1 MRKIIILG
9 VCLIMSV
16 SAVLAQGIK
25 FEKAEW
31 SKLLAKAKKEKKLI
45 FIDCH
50 TSWCGPCKR
59 LATNVFTQPE
69 VGGFFNKHFINA
81 KYDMEVGEGIELKKK
96 FEVSAYPTLLY
107 VNEKGE
113 IEHRTVG
120 AVGTEALIQQGKVAM
135 DSESNFASIKKRYES
150 GDRTPAFLESYIT
163 ALDRAAMTNEK
174 MKVVE
179 VYLTALPL
187 KDLLTKE
194 KWPLLQENI
203 NDPVSPVFQKLVLGR
218 HVLKKQLGDAV
229 VDTRIFVVLRN
240 RMAKMNEEGA
250 VLDTAYYN
258 QFVKFLK
265 QVTYEKA
272 PMFLAQLYALKYA
285 EEGEFQKMTDVL
297 QEVFQYNLMQGLDR
311 TECLVTYLNKM
322 QKCQDMA
329 LVGKV
334 CQWMDRLE
342 RDTNDPIQ
350 KIALKDLQYNL
361 LITHGKTVEAEQI
374 KALSDE
380 MAKKFEE
387 DYKHEITRR
396 LVN

>member
-31 SKLLAKAKKEKKLI
+31 NKLLTKAKKENKLI

-59 LATNVFTQPE
+59 LATDVFTRPE
-69 VGGFFNKHFINA
+69 VGDFFNKHFINV

-107 VNEKGE
+107 VNSKGE
-113 IEHRTVG
+113 IEHRSVG
-120 AVGTEALIQQGKVAM
+120 AVGAETLIQQGKLAM
-135 DSESNFASIKKRYES
+135 DPERNFASIQKRYEE
-150 GDRTPAFLESYIT
+150 GDRTPAFLESYIRV
-163 ALDRAAMTNEK
+163 LDKAAMRNAK

-179 VYLTALPL
+179 EYLAALPL

-194 KWPLLQENI
+194 KWPLVEENI
-203 NDPVSPVFQKLVLGR
+203 KDPVSPVFQQVVLGR
-218 HVLKKQLGDAV
+218 HTLKKQLGDV
-229 VDTRIFVVLRN
+229 VDSRIFIVLRN
-240 RMAKMNEEGA
+240 QMAKMNEEGA

-265 QVTYEKA
+265 RVTYEKA
-272 PMFLAQLYALKYA
+272 PGFLVQLYALKYA
-285 EEGEFQKMTDVL
+285 EEGEYQKMLDVL
-297 QEVFQYNLMQGLDR
+297 QEVFRYNLMQGLDR
-311 TECLVTYLNKM
+311 TDCLVTYLNKM
-322 QKCQDMA
+322 QKCQDLT
-329 LVGKV
+329 LVGEV
-334 CQWMDRLE
+334 CQWVDRLE
-342 RDTNDPIQ
+342 QETIDPIQ
-350 KIALKDLQYNL
+350 KVALKDLQYNL
-361 LITHGKTVEAEQI
+361 LTTHGETAEAEQVR
-374 KALSDE
+374 AVADE
-380 MAKKFEE
+380 IARKFEQ
-387 DYKHEITRR
+387 DYKHEITRH